1 MTGELGD
8 LLLQVLFYSQMASE
22 EGHFSVDDVLDRLS
36 NKLVD
41 RHPHVFGEVKADTP
55 AEVLRNWESL
65 KAQEKE
71 KRRTTRGDEKA
82 ENADDAQ
89 SVLSG
94 VSSKMPALME
104 AYKLSSRA
112 AHVGFDWPKI
122 EGLFAKLEEE
132 TVELRE
138 ELEAAP
144 VKWPSGTG
152 IAGSGKPNV
161 APEVRERLEDEVGD
175 LFFVL
180 VNIARYLSLDPES
193 ALRKTNR
200 KFKRRFQWMEGMT
213 GAASGM
219 PSGTAT
225 GEVTI
230 RKCEAL
236 EEMRACFPL
245 QKEVWKFADAD
256 LIPVRM
262 FVVAAK
268 VGGQVIGAFVAKD
281 SANELVGFALAI
293 PGMRNGYCYLHSQML
308 AVRLQYRNGGLG
320 RRMKLYQREEALDRG
335 FELMEWTFDPL
346 EIKNA
351 YLNIEKL
358 GAIARRY
365 NVNQYGVT
373 SSPLQG
379 GLPTDRL
386 VAEWW
391 MKSKRVE
398 AVLADAPRAEFECRA
413 RVEVPAAIYEWKAD
427 AATRAQALAV
437 QGSNRERFQSAF
449 AEGLSVLGYERD
461 GRGNGQFLLGDWDEA
476 RR

>member
-1 MTGELGD
+1 MATGEAAG
-8 LLLQVLFYSQMASE
+8 
-22 EGHFSVDDVLDRLS
+22 
-36 NKLVD
+36 K
-41 RHPHVFGEVKADTP
+41 T
-55 AEVLRNWESL
+55 
-65 KAQEKE
+65 
-71 KRRTTRGDEKA
+71 
-82 ENADDAQ
+82 
-89 SVLSG
+89 G
-94 VSSKMPALME
+94 V
-104 AYKLSSRA
+104 
-112 AHVGFDWPKI
+112 
-122 EGLFAKLEEE
+122 
-132 TVELRE
+132 T
-138 ELEAAP
+138 
-144 VKWPSGTG
+144 GT
-152 IAGSGKPNV
+152 
-161 APEVRERLEDEVGD
+161 
-175 LFFVL
+175 
-180 VNIARYLSLDPES
+180 
-193 ALRKTNR
+193 TNR
-200 KFKRRFQWMEGMT
+200 TST
-213 GAASGM
+213 GASTAATG
-219 PSGTAT
+219 GTKAGTTT

-236 EEMRACFPL
+236 EEMQACFAL

-268 VGGQVIGAFVAKD
+268 IGGQVIGAFVQRNDKRNDGSDAGT
-281 SANELVGFALAI
+281 ELIGFALAI

-308 AVRLQYRNGGLG
+308 AVRQQYRNGGLG
-320 RRMKLYQREEALDRG
+320 RRMKLYQREEALARG

-358 GAIARRY
+358 GAIVRRY
-365 NVNQYGVT
+365 NVNQYGIT

-413 RVEVPAAIYEWKAD
+413 RIEVPAAIYEWKTE
-427 AATRAQALAV
+427 AATRKQALAV
-437 QGSNRERFQSAF
+437 QGSNRERFKRAF

-461 GRGNGQFLLGDWDEA
+461 EHGNGRFLLGDWDEA